1 LEEAG
6 QWQKWLIIS
15 ALPKRALIPED
26 SKDPFSAI
34 KMLCFFIADSG
45 VEFHAFYLSFHA
57 AWFHNLSSTD
67 SHIDS

>member
-1 LEEAG
+1 MA
-6 QWQKWLIIS
+6 KMAHNFS
-15 ALPKRALIPED
+15 AAEMRTD
-26 SKDPFSAI
+26 FRRFKDPFSAI

-67 SHIDS
+67 FHIDS